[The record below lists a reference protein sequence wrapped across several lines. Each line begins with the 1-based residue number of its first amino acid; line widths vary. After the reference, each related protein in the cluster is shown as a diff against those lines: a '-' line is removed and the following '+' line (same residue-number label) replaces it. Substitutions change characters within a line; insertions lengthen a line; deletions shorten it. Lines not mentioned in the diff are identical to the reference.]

1 MSIIRIGTCSWKY
14 ESWKDL
20 VYTSAKSENFLLEYA
35 KKYQTVE
42 IDQWF
47 WSLHGLNKIT
57 LPQKSVVEEYL
68 NSVPDNFKFTI
79 KIPNSITLTHL
90 YQKDKSGTLIRNPY
104 FLNIDLF
111 NEFLDAIKPLKQN
124 TGILVFQFEYLNKL
138 KMSGQQ
144 EFLICLEKFFKNIN
158 AEFEYGIEIRNP
170 NYLNKTYFEFLR
182 RHNLR
187 MVFLQGYYMPNIW
200 EVFNNYKELLEKLV
214 VIRLHGEDR
223 KGIEEKSGENWSKI
237 ISPKDSEI
245 DKIIEM
251 IKYLRLKEINTY
263 INVNNHYEGSAPL
276 TIEKFREIIE

>member
-1 MSIIRIGTCSWKY
+1 MNRGKIWFILRQIPKIFFWNT
-14 ESWKDL
+14 L
-20 VYTSAKSENFLLEYA
+20 

-57 LPQKSVVEEYL
+57 LPQKNVVDEYF

-90 YQKDKSGTLIRNPY
+90 YQKDKSGELIRNPY

-111 NEFLDAIKPLKQN
+111 NEFLDTVKLLKQK
-124 TGILVFQFEYLNKL
+124 TGMLLFQFEYLNKL
-138 KMSGQQ
+138 KMSGQA
-144 EFLICLEKFFKNIN
+144 EFLSCLEKFFKKVNF
-158 AEFEYGIEIRNP
+158 EFNYGIEIRNP
-170 NYLNKTYFEFLR
+170 YYLNKTYFEFLKNN
-182 RHNLR
+182 NLS

-200 EVFNNYKELLEKLV
+200 EVFNNYKELLEKMV

-237 ISPKDSEI
+237 ISPKDLEI
-245 DKIIEM
+245 KNIIEM
-251 IKYLRLKEINTY
+251 IKYLRLREIGTY

-276 TIEKFREIIE
+276 TIEKFREIMR